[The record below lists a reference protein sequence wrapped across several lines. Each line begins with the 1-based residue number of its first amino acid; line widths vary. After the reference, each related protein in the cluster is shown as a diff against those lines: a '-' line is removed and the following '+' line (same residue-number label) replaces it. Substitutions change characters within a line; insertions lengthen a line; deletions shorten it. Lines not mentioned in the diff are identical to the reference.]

1 MRTIKE
7 IEQLL
12 VTPSQDLIN
21 EVKKIEGDIIILGIS
36 GKIGY
41 NLSAL
46 LMNSLEEAGIN
57 KKVYGA
63 ARFSSGL
70 EERQKFED
78 LGIKTLVCDFLK
90 EEDLAQLP
98 QVENVIY
105 MVGYK
110 FGSTGNEPYSW
121 AVNSYVPGRIASIYK
136 NSRIVAFSTGCVYP
150 LVKVTK
156 GAPNEDYPLDP
167 VGEYA
172 QSCLGR
178 ERIFEY
184 FSRENAT
191 PIVIFRLNYAID
203 VHYGVLLE
211 ILQSVMQEE
220 PIDLAMG
227 SVNVIWQP
235 DVSEMAIRSLLHV
248 ESPAKV
254 LNITGPETLSV
265 RWIAEHFGKLV
276 NKEVAFLNEES
287 DTALLSNA
295 AMSHKLFGY
304 PKTSVHEMMDI
315 LVEWVTQGGEILDK
329 PTHFQERE
337 GKY

>member
-1 MRTIKE
+1 
-7 IEQLL
+7 
-12 VTPSQDLIN
+12 
-21 EVKKIEGDIIILGIS
+21 
-36 GKIGY
+36 
-41 NLSAL
+41 
-46 LMNSLEEAGIN
+46 
-57 KKVYGA
+57 
-63 ARFSSGL
+63 
-70 EERQKFED
+70 
-78 LGIKTLVCDFLK
+78 
-90 EEDLAQLP
+90 
-98 QVENVIY
+98 
-105 MVGYK
+105 
-110 FGSTGNEPYSW
+110 
-121 AVNSYVPGRIASIYK
+121 
-136 NSRIVAFSTGCVYP
+136 
-150 LVKVTK
+150 
-156 GAPNEDYPLDP
+156 
-167 VGEYA
+167 
-172 QSCLGR
+172 
-178 ERIFEY
+178 
-184 FSRENAT
+184 
-191 PIVIFRLNYAID
+191 
-203 VHYGVLLE
+203 
-211 ILQSVMQEE
+211 MQEE

-304 PKTSVHEMMDI
+304 PKTAVHEMMDI